1 MYVNYDIDYMKWL
14 KDKNIIVFGAGKQGK
29 KIAGILNKLNF
40 HVAAYAD
47 NDRDKQ
53 GQTIEGVKVIAPQEA
68 EELLLDHKVYIVP
81 DTKYSAEMKK
91 QISEMSNTHF
101 IGAEQI
107 DFCFGGEAYYDEDY
121 FAYQKAIGEAA
132 CKIDVLNFKYDICEN
147 DVVVEFGA
155 GGGYLLDIINAK
167 EKIGIEINDAAIE
180 NAKSIGIKEVKF
192 VDDVPD
198 DFADVIISTHA
209 LEHVDNPLEI
219 LQKLKSKLK
228 DNGKMIFV
236 VPYQSD
242 KYEYHKN
249 NIDNEFWNWNC
260 LTLGNLFKRAGYF
273 VTQVEVVYN
282 QYPPNFIPML
292 KETGLETLLCIDKL
306 YSKFSE
312 SESIRIVARK

>member
-14 KDKNIIVFGAGKQGK
+14 KDKNIIVFGAGKQGRK
-29 KIAGILNKLNF
+29 VAGILSKLKF
-40 HVAAYAD
+40 HVVAYAD
-47 NDRDKQ
+47 NDPDKQ
-53 GQTIEGVKVIAPQEA
+53 GQIIDGVKVLSPQET
-68 EELLLDHKVYIVP
+68 EKMSPDHKVYIVP
-81 DTKYSAEMKK
+81 NTKYSPEIKK
-91 QISEMSNTHF
+91 QILEMPNSVF

-107 DFCFGGEAYYDEDY
+107 DFCFGGEEYYDEDY
-121 FAYQKAIGEAA
+121 FAYQKAIGEEA
-132 CKIDVLNFKYDICEN
+132 CKIDLLNFENDICQN

-155 GGGYLLDIINAK
+155 GGGYLLNLINAK
-167 EKIGIEINDAAIE
+167 EKLGIEINDTAIE
-180 NAKSIGIKEVKF
+180 NAKSIGIKEVKS

-228 DNGKMIFV
+228 DNGKIIFV

-242 KYEYHKN
+242 KYEYQKN

-273 VTQVEVVYN
+273 VVQVEVVYN
-282 QYPPNFIPML
+282 QYPPNFIPVL
-292 KETGLETLLCIDKL
+292 KETGLETLVCIDKL